1 MFDLSQYLPFEA
13 FVMVWFAAMAGVSYL
28 VNRKGN

>member
-13 FVMVWFAAMAGVSYL
+13 FVLVWFAAMAGVFYL
-28 VNRKGN
+28 INRKGK